1 MSVEEDT
8 STPEDEPVPE
18 SEFEEFAFQPVRP
31 EELVPRLEPS
41 APVRVQRRAEQR
53 YLVRWKVIIV
63 PEGKHK
69 GGGGNIHGRVY
80 DLSLLGMAIH
90 TDCNYF
96 VTGPCKVLIAL
107 PPLHKGGRESIIEV
121 SARLVYNVL
130 DGKARSFRI
139 GMRFIRF
146 KKNGFDLLRDRL
158 HNHHIPAPF

>member
-1 MSVEEDT
+1 MSI
-8 STPEDEPVPE
+8 EDESSAGEIE
-18 SEFEEFAFQPVRP
+18 SVAEAEFAESAFQPVRP

-41 APVRVQRRAEQR
+41 QPVPLQRRAEQR

-63 PEGKHK
+63 PEGEHNE
-69 GGGGNIHGRVY
+69 NIHGRVY
-80 DLSLLGMAIH
+80 DLCLLGMAIH

-107 PPLHKGGRESIIEV
+107 PPLHKGGRERIIEV

-130 DGKARSFRI
+130 DGKAGSFRI

-158 HNHHIPAPF
+158 HNHHVPAPF